1 MTTSRFAY
9 MVGVVVLIVLLIA
22 LYASVARGSEASSM
36 EEGLLIVT
44 SLPVIADIIGE
55 VVGDRGVVVSIV
67 DPGVNVN
74 TYELIPR
81 DSALIAEADL
91 FFYVGYGAE
100 EALGIYA
107 SAIRGGEGVVR
118 IMDLMEKRGVIINGN
133 PYFWMNPLLAA
144 VMAEEVGKILSSID
158 PEGSE
163 YYAERV
169 SKFKAEMESLDKE
182 LASILSEV
190 PEDKR
195 KLVTVRDT
203 MRYFAERYGFKVV
216 GYVTAR
222 AGTYEPSAKDG
233 VDLAKAIVSS
243 GVTVVFIEYEEAGTT
258 LREVVE
264 TVVEE
269 LGIRSVGFLY
279 VETFDPASGVNS
291 YSDMMLSNARLIAR
305 ELAGSSRPESLMLAG
320 HTVPIP
326 IEPLGYKF
334 MWRGLLALVAS
345 MVACSLVGAF
355 AVLRGWA
362 IFGDALS
369 HGALAGLVVAYLAGA
384 GFYLGALAAGL
395 LVALIV
401 ASVERKTPLR
411 ADVII
416 AVTFATMLSIAILLL
431 SKAGGAAISI
441 EDVLFADVTA
451 VASDIMY
458 RTLILSIAVIVFAFI
473 VRHQLMMYVVEP
485 TMAAALGLR
494 TGFIHY
500 ALLTLLALTIV
511 TSFLAIGYAPTIA
524 SMMIPPAAA
533 YLLSRRPGEFIVKS
547 VAIALLSAMT
557 GFFLAYYLDTN
568 AGATAVI
575 IAALIFAVAVVLYR
589 RS

>member
-1 MTTSRFAY
+1 MASFRHVFVVIIGALIVSLMFAY
-9 MVGVVVLIVLLIA
+9 VVVA
-22 LYASVARGSEASSM
+22 GEGQSARTD
-36 EEGLLIVT
+36 EGLLIVT
-44 SLPVIADIIGE
+44 SIPVIADIIGE
-55 VVGDRGVVVSIV
+55 IVGDRGVVLSIV
-67 DPGVNVN
+67 EPGVNVN
-74 TYELIPR
+74 TYELTPR
-81 DSALIAEADL
+81 DSTIIAEADL

-118 IMDLMEKRGVIINGN
+118 ILDLMDERGVIIDGN

-144 VMAEEVGKILSSID
+144 VMAEEVGKVLSSID

-163 YYAERV
+163 YYLERAL
-169 SKFKAEMESLDKE
+169 KFKEEMERLDRE
-182 LASILSEV
+182 IASILSKV

-203 MRYFAERYGFKVV
+203 MRYFAERYGFEVV

-222 AGTYEPSAKDG
+222 AGTYEPSARDG
-233 VDLAKAIVSS
+233 VELAKAIVSN
-243 GVTVVFIEYEEAGTT
+243 GITVVFIEYEEAGTT

-264 TVVEE
+264 TVVDE
-269 LGIRSVGFLY
+269 LGIESVGFIY
-279 VETFDPASGVNS
+279 VETYDPSRGVNG
-291 YSDMMLSNARLIAR
+291 YRDMMLENARLIAKS
-305 ELAGSSRPESLMLAG
+305 LSGSEAHSSVMLAG
-320 HTVPIP
+320 GTIPIP
-326 IEPLGYKF
+326 LEPLEYKF
-334 MWRGLLALVAS
+334 MWRGLLALLAS
-345 MVACSLVGAF
+345 MIAASLVGAF

-384 GFYLGALAAGL
+384 GFYLGALSAGL

-401 ASVERKTPLR
+401 ASVERRTPLR

-451 VASDIMY
+451 VAPEIMY
-458 RTLILSIAVIVFAFI
+458 RTLILSAIVVVFAVV
-473 VRHQLMMYVVEP
+473 VRYQLMMYVIEP

-547 VAIALLSAMT
+547 VAIAALSAII
-557 GFFLAYYLDTN
+557 GFFVAYYLDTN

-575 IAALIFAVAVVLYR
+575 IAALIFAVAVVSYKR
-589 RS
+589 I

>member
-1 MTTSRFAY
+1 MTLSRRSYQAI
-9 MVGVVVLIVLLIA
+9 VLVLVILVLII
-22 LYASVARGSEASSM
+22 YAGVARVGGAASNS
-36 EEGLLIVT
+36 EGLLIVT
-44 SLPVIADIIGE
+44 TIPVMADIIGE
-55 VVGDRGVVVSIV
+55 IVGDRGVVVSLV

-74 TYELIPR
+74 TYELTPR
-81 DSALIAEADL
+81 DSILIAEADL

-107 SAIRGGEGVVR
+107 SAIRDGEGVVR
-118 IMDLMEKRGVIINGN
+118 IMDLMEKRGVVVDGN

-144 VMAEEVGKILSSID
+144 VMAEEVGKVLASID

-163 YYAERV
+163 YYFERV
-169 SKFKAEMESLDKE
+169 SKFKEEMESLDRE
-182 LASILSEV
+182 ITSILSRV
-190 PEDKR
+190 PEDR
-195 KLVTVRDT
+195 RVLVTVRDT

-216 GYVTAR
+216 GYVTAS
-222 AGTYEPSAKDG
+222 AGTYEPSARDG
-233 VDLAKAIVSS
+233 VELAKAIAAS

-264 TVVEE
+264 TVAEE
-269 LGIRSVGFLY
+269 LRVKSAGFLY
-279 VETFDPASGVNS
+279 VETYDPSSGIEG
-291 YSDMMLSNARLIAR
+291 YEDMMLENARLIAK
-305 ELAGSSRPESLMLAG
+305 ELSSFEGSSGVALAPRVLPKSL
-320 HTVPIP
+320 
-326 IEPLGYKF
+326 EPLGYKF

-384 GFYLGALAAGL
+384 GFYFGALSAGL
-395 LVALIV
+395 LVALVV
-401 ASVERKTPLR
+401 ASVERRTPLR

-451 VASDIMY
+451 VAPDVMY
-458 RTLILSIAVIVFAFI
+458 KVLILSLVVIAFSLM
-473 VRHQLMMYVVEP
+473 VRYQLMMYVTEP

-494 TGFIHY
+494 TGFMHY
-500 ALLTLLALTIV
+500 ALLALLALTIV

-524 SMMIPPAAA
+524 SMMIPPATA

-547 VAIALLSAMT
+547 VVIAVLSAVT
-557 GFFLAYYLDTN
+557 GFFTAYYLDTN

-575 IAALIFAVAVVLYR
+575 VAALFFAASVVLYKR
-589 RS
+589 P